1 MSGYYLGLKNSIY
14 IRASNKEIKDTLSS
28 AYKLE
33 MNEWIHISK
42 EALNADF
49 KHIHSKYNLNYIISS
64 IILFIFLITLYRT
77 IFFFNN
83 LQVLNTASLFAFFA
97 VFLRNYLVVQYEKLV
112 TLRYIILQIIVT
124 GLSGLYIIIMNNILT
139 EWSTT
144 GVVTEQ
150 SAILYKLIHIA
161 TIIYGIL
168 ISAYILWEYFHNKQI
183 GMMCVFLQ
191 VLVMQISNWNIYEIL
206 KNTAS
211 PESTAPKIVLNDSFL
226 SYILGSGLII
236 AWSCWS
242 YYEYQKIKH

>member
-1 MSGYYLGLKNSIY
+1 
-14 IRASNKEIKDTLSS
+14 
-28 AYKLE
+28 
-33 MNEWIHISK
+33 
-42 EALNADF
+42 
-49 KHIHSKYNLNYIISS
+49 
-64 IILFIFLITLYRT
+64 
-77 IFFFNN
+77 
-83 LQVLNTASLFAFFA
+83 
-97 VFLRNYLVVQYEKLV
+97 LRNYLVVQHEKLV